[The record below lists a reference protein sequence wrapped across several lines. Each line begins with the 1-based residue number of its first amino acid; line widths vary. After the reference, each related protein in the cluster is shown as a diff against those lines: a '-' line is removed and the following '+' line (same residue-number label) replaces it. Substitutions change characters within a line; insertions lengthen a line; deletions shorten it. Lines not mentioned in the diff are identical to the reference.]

1 MKKQNNTFQQAIVG
15 LFMVTLLGLLAYFTI
30 VISGADVLLGRNRR
44 PVSIVFDQV
53 GGLKDHDSVMY
64 RGTKVGTVEKV
75 AVTPS
80 NLVVKVMIEQ
90 DVTMRTGYRVA
101 VGSLSMLGG
110 NYLIMEEGEGEVLD
124 LSVTMLCGETPTD
137 WMQDM
142 AKIASNLKQ
151 ITSSPEVKV
160 ILTNLAAMSARA
172 RSVCERAEG
181 IVARVERGEGTV
193 GKFLSTNETV
203 YADFAATVSDAKATF
218 ANAKA
223 ISEKFNRDQ
232 TIEDFHATVADAK
245 ATFANAK
252 AISEKLNRDQTFA
265 DLENGIAAFRKAAEG
280 FDMSE
285 TLAKANALLDNL
297 NAVAADLREGKGT
310 IGKLANDP
318 KLYDEVDGLIH
329 DVRQVIDNYRDTTPI
344 STFSSL
350 AVGAF

>member
-15 LFMVTLLGLLAYFTI
+15 FFMVTLLGLLAYFTI
-30 VISGADVLLGRNRR
+30 VISGGDLLFGRNRR

-53 GGLKDHDSVMY
+53 GGLKDHDNVMY

-75 AVTPS
+75 TVTPS

-90 DVTMRTGYRVA
+90 DVTMRAGYRVA
-101 VGSLSMLGG
+101 VGNISMLGG
-110 NYLIMEEGEGEVLD
+110 NYLMLEEGEGEVLD
-124 LSVTMLCGETPTD
+124 LSAVTLHGETPTD
-137 WMQDM
+137 WMEDM
-142 AKIASNLKQ
+142 AKIASNLKR

-172 RSVCERAEG
+172 RAICERAEG

-193 GKFLSTNETV
+193 GKFLSTNDTV
-203 YADFAATVSDAKATF
+203 YADFAAAMTDAKVAV
-218 ANAKA
+218 ANVKA
-223 ISEKFNRDQ
+223 ISEKLNRDQ
-232 TIEDFHATVADAK
+232 TIEAIHATVADAK

-252 AISEKLNRDQTFA
+252 AISEKLNRDQTFV

-280 FDMSE
+280 LDTKE
-285 TLAKANALLDNL
+285 TVAKANALLDNL
-297 NAVAADLREGKGT
+297 TAVAADLREGKGT
-310 IGKLANDP
+310 IGKLVNDP
-318 KLYDEVDGLIH
+318 KLYDEVNGLVR
-329 DVRQVIDNYRDTTPI
+329 DVRQVIDNYRDTTPV